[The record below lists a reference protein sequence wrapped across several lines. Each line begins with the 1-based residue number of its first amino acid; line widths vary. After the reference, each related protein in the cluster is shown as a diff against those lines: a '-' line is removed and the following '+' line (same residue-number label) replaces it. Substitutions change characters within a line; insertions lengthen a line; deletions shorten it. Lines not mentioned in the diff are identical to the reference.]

1 MSRDIAPPVVARATP
16 AAHRQDAGAVFR
28 PRRAQRHAGAGPAAP
43 APVEVLPALRLLL
56 PFDEFSEAE
65 IEEIAPLCDVVAG
78 EQGQVLLREGDASDG
93 RLWFILEGAVSVT
106 IGGRFILGL
115 RRLGDLFGEM
125 SIINDEPHSATV
137 SADQPSRFLVLSSLE
152 THAQGRGE
160 QLRLRYYFSRLF
172 SAILA
177 DKLRLTS
184 QRAKLYEDAI
194 LQVRDRERQTL
205 DLAGQVARNLQQI
218 RVFSHL
224 VESAHD
230 AIILTDPE
238 GKITLA
244 NASLER
250 SFGIAPDKVSGLQ
263 ISTLLGVPASGP
275 GSWQEIAHVAAQQ
288 GWQHEMEVLGNREAG
303 PIPAECTVSPVRD
316 ANRERLAYAV
326 ILRDI
331 RARRAYE
338 ERILAQSEELTRANR
353 ELREIDRLKTGFLSL
368 VSHELR
374 TPISSILAYAETLNT
389 EGMVAPEE
397 RDGFIATIHK
407 EATRLSELVTKV
419 LAISKLESGQMPF
432 EFQQESLA
440 AQIELV
446 MAMVRERAEQRHLT
460 LAMELPERPLP
471 TRFDPERIR
480 DVLHYLLDN
489 AVRYTERGA
498 IRVTMRQDERES
510 VIAVS
515 DSGPGIAAE
524 LLPRVFDKFARA
536 DHMADAQQGLGL
548 GLPLCYQIVK
558 AHAGTIGIDCPPGRG
573 TSVTIRLPHAPA
585 GSG

>member
-1 MSRDIAPPVVARATP
+1 MP
-16 AAHRQDAGAVFR
+16 AARPDGAGAAFR
-28 PRRAQRHAGAGPAAP
+28 PRRAKRHADAGPAVAAP
-43 APVEVLPALRLLL
+43 TEVLPALRLLL
-56 PFDEFSEAE
+56 PFDEFNEAE
-65 IEEIAPLCDVVAG
+65 IQELARVCELVAADA
-78 EQGQVLLREGDASDG
+78 GQVLLREGRTSDG
-93 RLWFILEGAVSVT
+93 RLWFILTGSVSVT
-106 IGGRFILGL
+106 IGERFILGL

-137 SADQPSRFLVLSSLE
+137 TAGEPSRFLVMSALDTPAE
-152 THAQGRGE
+152 GQGE
-160 QLRLRYYFSRLF
+160 PLRARSYFSRLF

-194 LQVRDRERQTL
+194 LQVRDAERQTL
-205 DLAGQVARNLQQI
+205 DLEGQVARNVQQL

-250 SFGIAPDKVSGLQ
+250 SFGIAPEQVTGLQ
-263 ISTLLGVPASGP
+263 ISTLLGVAASGP
-275 GSWQEIAHVAAQQ
+275 GSWQEIAQLAAQQ
-288 GWQHEMEVLGNREAG
+288 GWQREMTVLGNREAG

-316 ANRERLAYAV
+316 ANREHLAYAV

-338 ERILAQSEELTRANR
+338 ERILAQSEELGRANR
-353 ELREIDRLKTGFLSL
+353 ELREIDRLKTNFLSL

-397 RDGFIATIHK
+397 REGFIATIHK
-407 EATRLSELVTKV
+407 EATRLSELVSKV

-432 EFQQESLA
+432 AFQQESLA
-440 AQIELV
+440 AQIALV
-446 MAMVRERAEQRHLT
+446 TTMVRQRAEGRHLM
-460 LAMELPERPLP
+460 LAVELPERPQP
-471 TRFDPERIR
+471 SRFDPDRIR

-489 AVRYTERGA
+489 AMRYTERGA
-498 IRVTMRQDERES
+498 IRVILRQTEQES
-510 VIAVS
+510 VITVS
-515 DSGPGIAAE
+515 DTGPGIAPE

-536 DHMADAQQGLGL
+536 DHTVDAQQGLGL

-558 AHAGTIGIDCPPGRG
+558 AHAGTIGIECLPGQG

-585 GSG
+585 IAD